1 MSDIENIACGG
12 VGANGATR
20 DELDECNASG
30 RPYGDNTDYHQCQSA
45 WLYLNEALQQINN

>member
-1 MSDIENIACGG
+1 MSDIENIDCGG